1 MNGFPA
7 LDISTSDAVRR
18 LDQRAEQAMDALDL
32 QRDVR
37 GILTTALLSADMLL
51 TNADP
56 AVARQAEIVIKAITR
71 VVDRVG

>member
-1 MNGFPA
+1 
-7 LDISTSDAVRR
+7 
-18 LDQRAEQAMDALDL
+18 MDALDL

-37 GILTTALLSADMLL
+37 GFLTTALLSAGMLL

-56 AVARQAEIVIKAITR
+56 VVARQAEIVIKAVTR